1 LDTHSVVRGLSS
13 YPRGLKAYQIGLY
26 GSIAAICDT
35 YDALMTVR
43 PYAGE
48 QSPSAAVNILLTESG
63 TAFHAQLVEQ
73 FIQCVGAFPVG
84 SVAELNSGEVGIVI
98 AQNPVQRLKPTVVVV
113 LDPAGK
119 PVRLRQILDLAK
131 DPKLSANEP
140 YRIRRTLEQSR
151 LEFDPR
157 ELFV

>member
-26 GSIAAICDT
+26 GSIAAICNT

-48 QSPSAAVNILLTESG
+48 QSPSAAVNILLTE
-63 TAFHAQLVEQ
+63 
-73 FIQCVGAFPVG
+73 
-84 SVAELNSGEVGIVI
+84 
-98 AQNPVQRLKPTVVVV
+98 RLKPILVV
-113 LDPAGK
+113 LLDPTGR
-119 PVRLRQILDLAK
+119 PMRSRQILALAK
-131 DPKLSANEP
+131 DPKMSANEP
-140 YRIRRTLEQSR
+140 YRIRCTLEQSR